1 VKNKNK
7 FLIKG
12 WNWKE
17 KQLLLKVKKRM
28 RITLIKIIY
37 HEFELNN
44 KIKKK
49 LDFYKMIK
57 INKNK

>member
-1 VKNKNK
+1 
-7 FLIKG
+7 
-12 WNWKE
+12 
-17 KQLLLKVKKRM
+17 M